1 MTNRLELNWKVDG
14 FVDEQRYYCS
24 ETPIDIE
31 NLPEPKAIF
40 AGDARGY
47 IDTDIVIGQSYYIR
61 IGSVK
66 NGTEKISNEVQ
77 VSTGDIYFNSVDLLL
92 IADQENGTSLVH
104 DYSSNNRS
112 VTTIGI
118 RQARPRFNE
127 SCCYF
132 SQGDSFS
139 ATINTLGTSDFTIE
153 SWIAPNDDLSADWCR
168 LFQIGVEGAGYI
180 SLFRNASTSP
190 MTYTLHARDA
200 SNTSLSLL
208 TTAPLNAKPYD
219 YNHICVMRKAGI
231 FYLFIDGVLA
241 GSNANYVSLSINL
254 NTLYVLRSSSG
265 NYMSAIL
272 DSFAVS
278 KVARYEVIGFTPQEL
293 SVSDTKFSDFDLLII
308 FNNLNIGQTSF
319 LDSSSN
325 ARALSK
331 LGSPLVLK
339 EYISDG
345 FFVQDKANS
354 SCNISA
360 TVGSLGTSDFT
371 IEMFCTLITLISNTD
386 GRVFQIGDD
395 SLAGNIRLYLETGTN
410 RPILSLYTNSVV
422 YPLAGLPIIDNNFH
436 HICVMRKAG
445 VFYLFINGVLISST
459 ADYVSYSITHTG
471 LYIMNRPSL
480 SRKAPMLLDSFRL
493 TKVARYDVAG
503 FVPIQFKKS

>member
-1 MTNRLELNWKVDG
+1 MTNRIELKWNLDYP
-14 FVDEQRYYCS
+14 VDEQRYYCS

-31 NLPEPKAIF
+31 NLPVPKAII
-40 AGDARGY
+40 AADAIGY
-47 IDTDIVIGQSYYIR
+47 IDTDIVIDQSYYIR

-66 NGTEKISNEVQ
+66 NGIEKISNEIHVI
-77 VSTGDIYFNSVDLLL
+77 TADIYFNSVDLLL
-92 IADQENGTSLVH
+92 IADQENGTSLLR
-104 DYSSNNRS
+104 DYSIKNRS

-118 RQARPRFNE
+118 RQARPKFNK

-139 ATINTLGTSDFTIE
+139 ATISTLGISDFTIE
-153 SWIAPNDDLSADWCR
+153 SWFAPNDDLSEGWCR

-180 SLFRNASTSP
+180 SLFRNDSTSP

-200 SNTSLSLL
+200 SNTSLSLI
-208 TTAPLNAKPYD
+208 TTSPLHSKSYS
-219 YNHICVMRKAGI
+219 YNHICVMRKNGI

-254 NTLYVLRSSSG
+254 NTLYLLRSATRH
-265 NYMSAIL
+265 YMSAIL

-278 KVARYEVIGFTPQEL
+278 KVARYEVTGFTPQEL

-331 LGSPLVLK
+331 VGSPLVLK

-345 FFVQDKANS
+345 FFVQDKATS

-360 TVGSLGTSDFT
+360 TVDSLGTSDFT
-371 IEMFCTLITLISNTD
+371 IEIFCTLITLISNTD
-386 GRVFQIGDD
+386 GSIFQLGDD
-395 SLAGNIRLYLETGTN
+395 SVAGNIRLYLETSTN
-410 RPILSLYTNSVV
+410 KPILSLYTNSVV
-422 YPLAGLPIIDNNFH
+422 YPIAGLPIIDNNFH
-436 HICVMRKAG
+436 HICVMRKNG
-445 VFYLFINGVLISST
+445 IFYLFIDGVLAGST
-459 ADYVSYSITHTG
+459 ADYASYLITHNI

-480 SRKAPMLLDSFRL
+480 SKKAPMLLDSFRL
-493 TKVARYDVAG
+493 TKVARYNVTG
-503 FVPIQFKKS
+503 FAPSEF